1 MLAAQQYTRRIDTR
15 EGIRDIRP
23 RCEPQRRTSQPTGGL
38 LQPSMP
44 RARPDAAGADDPVAL
59 GHRPSPELRRVL
71 ANIRV
76 VIALVATIESVALS
90 VLGQPPVSLALL
102 GYTAYAGWLAWLEA
116 SGRRAPLS
124 RLTSWID
131 ALWILLI
138 AQLAAAPGSLFMLL
152 LLFPVLFA
160 SLSFGVLSGMLV
172 SAFAAFGALLVVHGH
187 GEALTFSTLLFPAA
201 ILVLGPLVAGLAR
214 PGVEL
219 NEQVSVADRL
229 FEQADPRLGLERVA
243 RVIVRSLTRR
253 FEADLGLLLIWLPGR
268 EPRLFRCDGAFQVRE
283 IDGEPRT
290 ALLERMS
297 RLPRDIAGVR
307 DITHLPGRHRI
318 PRYSGF
324 HIISRQPAAADRPAL
339 EALGELL
346 DAHSLASIPICRRSP
361 QPCWLVLESA
371 RRHYRARDAEL
382 LVRVMEQLAP
392 VIENAGL
399 LEQLCDEAA
408 ATERARIGRDLHD
421 TAIQPYLGI
430 KYGIE
435 ALARKAR
442 IDNPLH
448 DDIVALKEMATSELH
463 ELRETVSHMRAG
475 VARGED
481 TLAPALRRQARRFS
495 ELFGIDVAVHCDG
508 DIPIN
513 RQLSAAFFHM
523 VSEALTN
530 IRRHTHATRAE
541 IRVTVAP
548 DAFVVHISNDHG
560 PEPPPASFRPRSIAE
575 RAESLHG
582 RAIVDT
588 ARPGLTD
595 LIITIPRL
603 PEA

>member
-1 MLAAQQYTRRIDTR
+1 MTQAVQNTS
-15 EGIRDIRP
+15 RP
-23 RCEPQRRTSQPTGGL
+23 R
-38 LQPSMP
+38 
-44 RARPDAAGADDPVAL
+44 AAAVLVA
-59 GHRPSPELRRVL
+59 GPSPELRRVL

-76 VIALVATIESVALS
+76 VIALVATIESLALGVLAQPLVAS
-90 VLGQPPVSLALL
+90 ALL
-102 GYTAYAGWLAWLEA
+102 GYTAYAGWFAWLEV
-116 SGRRAPLS
+116 SGRQPPLS
-124 RLTSWID
+124 QLTSWLD

-138 AQLAAAPGSLFMLL
+138 AWLAATPGSLFTLL

-160 SLSFGVLSGMLV
+160 SLSFGLV
-172 SAFAAFGALLVVHGH
+172 AGLTMSFAAAAGALLVIHGSGH
-187 GEALTFSTLLFPAA
+187 TALSLQSMLFPAA
-201 ILVLGPLVAGLAR
+201 IVLLGPIVAGLAR
-214 PGVEL
+214 PGVQL

-229 FEQADPRLGLERVA
+229 LEQADPRLGLERVA
-243 RVIVRSLTRR
+243 QVILRGLAQR

-268 EPRLFRCDGAFQVRE
+268 EPRLFRCGRDAQVVEVR
-283 IDGEPRT
+283 GELRS
-290 ALLERMS
+290 ALLDAQA
-297 RLPRDIAGVR
+297 RLPHGIALVR
-307 DITHLPGRHRI
+307 ALMHLPGRRRA
-318 PRYSGF
+318 PRYNGF
-324 HIISRQPAAADRPAL
+324 HVASRRPAAVARPAI
-339 EALGELL
+339 EALVELL
-346 DAHSLASIPICRRSP
+346 DAHALIAVPICRRSP
-361 QPCWLVLESA
+361 QPCWLLLDSA
-371 RRHYRARDAEL
+371 RRRYRVRDADL
-382 LVRVMEQLAP
+382 LLRVMDQLAP

-442 IDNPLH
+442 PDNPLH
-448 DDIVALKEMATSELH
+448 RDIVALKEMATSELH
-463 ELRETVSHMRAG
+463 ELRETVSNMRAG

-481 TLAPALRRQARRFS
+481 TLAPALRRQAQRFS
-495 ELFGIDVAVHCDG
+495 ELFGIEVAVRCEG
-508 DIPIN
+508 DIPVN
-513 RQLSAAFFHM
+513 RQLAAAFFHM

-548 DAFVVHISNDHG
+548 DAFVLRIRNDHG
-560 PEPPPASFRPRSIAE
+560 HEPPPAPFLPRSIAE

-582 RAIVDT
+582 CAKVDIQH
-588 ARPGLTD
+588 PGLTD